1 MSSVNYNLGNKGV
14 RLIPS
19 EKIWEKGKN
28 GNFHL
33 SKNYKIIGKMDVSMP
48 NMIVSVTDKK
58 KPTYKGDVS
67 NLNRMAKK
75 QIIPFAVSCTFFTH
89 SNSASYSAFIAC
101 MSSTL
106 PPLSGWCLNASV
118 LYCRLSSSIVST
130 FTKYFMSYPFPAD
143 FCRRR
148 SASDFIY
155 NLL

>member
-33 SKNYKIIGKMDVSMP
+33 SKNYKIIGKMDVSKP

-75 QIIPFAVSCTFFTH
+75 QIIEHFFDESGKRNKKTVAYFAVE
-89 SNSASYSAFIAC
+89 
-101 MSSTL
+101 
-106 PPLSGWCLNASV
+106 
-118 LYCRLSSSIVST
+118 
-130 FTKYFMSYPFPAD
+130 KD
-143 FCRRR
+143 K
-148 SASDFIY
+148 
-155 NLL
+155 